1 MGKACWISAA
11 ACDRLPVCLSFLA
24 LPAYVLG
31 KSVCAHPLELEEL
44 GASLLA
50 PLVGSG
56 HQKLLFYQH
65 CTEGKGNSSKGSQSP
80 IRKATRKDTYSPP
93 FRERVKYLDKPREG
107 TQRLVKTGLLP

>member
-1 MGKACWISAA
+1 MTEKLAGAQGALSGASGF
-11 ACDRLPVCLSFLA
+11 RLQTSKWERPAGSLLLRVTDFQSLSFLA

-80 IRKATRKDTYSPP
+80 IRKATRKDIFTT
-93 FRERVKYLDKPREG
+93 F
-107 TQRLVKTGLLP
+107 